1 MKFKNAA
8 IASALLMASSSASAG
23 IITWN
28 TPTAISPVGDTIVST
43 TGTLVEALNWGN
55 WAGTGTRTINGVT
68 FTGKGAGGITTNSD
82 FSSITN
88 FAHSSAVYTDGGVGG
103 DFEALLDSFMWRYP
117 GVSSPVSL
125 SGLTLGSQYM
135 VQFFVSDDRGCC
147 ASEMSWFSGGG
158 NESDHVRYDLS
169 YAVTGMFTA
178 DATTQALTV
187 NGQYSSQ
194 VGGYQLRNLTTVP
207 EPVTLAMFGLGLVG
221 LSIARYRKKSL

>member
-1 MKFKNAA
+1 MRKLSSVLVGAFV
-8 IASALLMASSSASAG
+8 LLNSGVSSAG

-43 TGTLVEALNWGN
+43 TGTLVEALNWG
-55 WAGTGTRTINGVT
+55 GTGTQTINGVT
-68 FTGKGAGGITTNSD
+68 FTGKSAGGITTNSD
-82 FSSITN
+82 FSSIPN
-88 FAHSSAVYTDGGVGG
+88 YAYRGAAYTDGGVGG
-103 DFEALLDSFMWRYP
+103 DFEALLDSFMWRWP

-147 ASEMSWFSGGG
+147 DYEMSWFSGGG

-194 VGGYQLRNLTTVP
+194 LGGYQLRKLATVP
-207 EPVTLAMFGLGLVG
+207 EPVTLAMFGLGLAG

>member
-1 MKFKNAA
+1 MKLKNAA

-43 TGTLVEALNWGN
+43 TGTLVEALNWG
-55 WAGTGTRTINGVT
+55 GTGTRTINGVT
-68 FTGKGAGGITTNSD
+68 FTGKSAGGITTNSD
-82 FSSITN
+82 FSSIPN
-88 FAHSSAVYTDGGVGG
+88 YAHSWAVYTDGGVGG
-103 DFEALLDSFMWRYP
+103 DFEALLDSFMFKWP

-135 VQFFVSDDRGCC
+135 VQFFVSDDRNCC
-147 ASEMSWFSGGG
+147 KAEMSWFSGGG

-187 NGQYSSQ
+187 NGQESSQ
-194 VGGYQLRNLTTVP
+194 LGGYQLRKLATVP